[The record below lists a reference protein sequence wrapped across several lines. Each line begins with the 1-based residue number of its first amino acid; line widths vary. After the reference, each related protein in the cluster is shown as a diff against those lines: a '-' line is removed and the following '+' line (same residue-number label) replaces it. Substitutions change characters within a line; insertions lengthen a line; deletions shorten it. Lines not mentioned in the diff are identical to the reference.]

1 MPQNPR
7 VLLIADLNYHAK
19 GHSRL
24 QALKR
29 LGLETRSISHT
40 PITVASHGEPKPTL
54 AFRIAWKLG
63 FHLDTE
69 DVNKQLLRDSLDFE
83 PDIIWIEKGNM
94 IKPTTLSDLRKQ
106 FTRAVI
112 ASYSEDDMFNPVNRT
127 IAYVRG
133 LRHYHIVFITKSYNA
148 NPSELPSL
156 GAHVCQFVDK
166 AFDPEQHRP
175 IPITNE
181 ERETFGSDIGFIGTY
196 APERGRD
203 VLFLAENGLS
213 IRVWGNGWDVFKGAH
228 PNLRIERQALINR
241 PDDLKYTKGIIAT
254 KINLGFLRKANR
266 DLQTDRS
273 VEIPACGGFMLA
285 EKSTEHTRLFS
296 DGKEAVFYNDK
307 HELLHKAKKYLSDPT
322 ARKAI
327 AQAGRKRCVD
337 ADYSHDN
344 RMAFMINSAIQQQR

>member
-7 VLLIADLNYHAK
+7 ILLIADLNYHAK
-19 GHSRL
+19 GHSRF

-29 LGLETRSISHT
+29 LGIETKGISHT
-40 PITVASHGEPKPTL
+40 PIDQASHERAKPSI
-54 AFRIAWKLG
+54 AFRIAWKFG
-63 FHLDTE
+63 YHLDTE
-69 DVNKQLLRDSLDFE
+69 DVNKRLLSEAVNFE

-94 IKPTTLSDLRKQ
+94 VKPTALFDLRKQ
-106 FTRAVI
+106 FPRAVI
-112 ASYSEDDMFNPVNRT
+112 ASYSEDDMFNRTNRT

-133 LRHYHIVFITKSYNA
+133 LRHYHIVFITKSFNG

-156 GAHVCQFVDK
+156 GAQVCQFVDK

-181 ERETFGSDIGFIGTY
+181 ERDRYGSDIGFIGTY

-213 IRVWGNGWDVFKGAH
+213 IRVWGNGWDVLKRAH
-228 PNLRIERQALINR
+228 PNLRIERQPLVNR
-241 PDDLKYTKGIIAT
+241 PNDLRYTKGIIAT
-254 KINLGFLRKANR
+254 RINLGFLRKANR

-285 EKSTEHTRLFS
+285 EQSAEHARLFS
-296 DGKEAVFYNDK
+296 DGKEAAFYKDRT
-307 HELLHKAKKYLSDPT
+307 ELLYKAKKYLSDPV
-322 ARKAI
+322 AREAI
-327 AQAGRKRCVD
+327 AQAGRRRCLD
-337 ADYSHDN
+337 ANYSHDN
-344 RMAFMINSAIQQQR
+344 RMAFMIGAAMQQRR

>member
-1 MPQNPR
+1 MPQKLR

-29 LGLETRSISHT
+29 LGVETRSISHT
-40 PITVASHGEPKPTL
+40 PIDLPSRGGTKPSI
-54 AFRIAWKLG
+54 AFRIAWKFG

-69 DVNKQLLRDSLDFE
+69 DVNKRLVREALDFE

-94 IKPTTLSDLRKQ
+94 VKPATLFDLRKQ
-106 FTRAVI
+106 LTRTVI
-112 ASYSEDDMFNPVNRT
+112 ASYSEDDMFNPINRT
-127 IAYVRG
+127 IAYVQG
-133 LRHYHIVFITKSYNA
+133 LRLYHIVFITKSYNA
-148 NPSELPSL
+148 NPTELPSL
-156 GAHVCQFVDK
+156 GARVCQFVDK

-181 ERETFGSDIGFIGTY
+181 ERQSYGSDIGFIGTY

-203 VLFLAENGLS
+203 ILFLAENGLS
-213 IRVWGNGWDVFKGAH
+213 IRVWGNGWDVFKNVH
-228 PNLRIERQALINR
+228 PNLRIERQALVNR
-241 PDDLKYTKGIIAT
+241 PDDLRYTKGIIAT

-273 VEIPACGGFMLA
+273 IEIPACGGFMLA
-285 EKSTEHTRLFS
+285 EQSTEHARLFS
-296 DGKEAVFYNDK
+296 DGKEAVFYRDK
-307 HELLHKAKKYLSDPT
+307 HELLHKAKKYLSDST

-327 AQAGRKRCVD
+327 AQAGRRRCVD
-337 ADYSHDN
+337 ADYSHEN
-344 RMAFMINSAIQQQR
+344 RMAFMINSARQQLR